1 MTTNYTPA
9 DSLAYLKKNGLI
21 DAAIEAL
28 YTLADDM
35 SASEQADL
43 AVTVLET
50 LKKIL
55 AYEVRV
61 HRLDTAT
68 HYSNDIPLCVT
79 GLEPYEE
86 VDTDGVR
93 HTGVRP
99 FTTCMHPSGA
109 VTHPAIDNGGEVA

>member
-9 DSLAYLKKNGLI
+9 DSLVFINENGLI